1 MKWLPIYLVFTVCL
15 MLQSGLAKAGVPAPQ
30 SLYNIKEWPVTISS
44 YGGTLLFS
52 DSPENVAADGI
63 LYQDTVKGQIR
74 VFFHHVNSSQVNK
87 RLTVVLEN
95 PGNQPVRVNVHRY
108 GLGGP
113 GRNYLAVGKDAQM
126 KYFADCVQYEVLVPE
141 RDSVHLSREL
151 ADSIIRPGELVNGI
165 YDFIADQPVR
175 VKVVMGPTGV
185 SLRKF
190 ARIAPILPKDQ
201 YKLRGTFQW
210 MDRMVLPRKVYDPA
224 EHGMVAITLAD
235 HQLDQYA
242 KGIDATDGLE
252 ALNYGNF
259 GIIYRLFLPGTQGKV
274 SYYLNP
280 RGGVYAGAMGIKH
293 QYLRQPP
300 LATPGDR
307 LFIGEGTVTTIT
319 PLGTYSGQDS
329 LWFTF
334 SPPGASNLPVKIVIM
349 PTNEPL
355 PNEAKAAKI

>member
-1 MKWLPIYLVFTVCL
+1 MKWLPIYVVLTVCL
-15 MLQSGLAKAGVPAPQ
+15 LMQSGLTKASAPESQ
-30 SLYNIKEWPVTISS
+30 SLYDIKEWPVTISS

-52 DSPENVAADGI
+52 DSPEEVTADGI
-63 LYQDTVKGQIR
+63 LYQDTVSGNIR
-74 VFFHHVNSSQVNK
+74 VFFHHVNSSTGNK

-95 PGNQPVRVNVHRY
+95 PGNKPVRVNVHQY

-113 GRNYLAVGKDAQM
+113 SKNYLAVGKDAQM
-126 KYFADCVQYEVLVPE
+126 QYFAGSEQYEVLIPE
-141 RDSVHLSREL
+141 RDSVHLSKEL
-151 ADSIIRPGELVNGI
+151 AYRIIKPDELVNGI

-175 VKVVMGPTGV
+175 VKVVMGPTGI
-185 SLRKF
+185 SLRQF

-201 YKLRGTFQW
+201 YKLRGTFPR
-210 MDRMVLPRKVYDPA
+210 MDRMVLPYKVYDPA
-224 EHGMVAITLAD
+224 KHGMVAITLAD

-242 KGIDATDGLE
+242 RGIDATDGFE

-259 GIIYRLFLPGTQGKV
+259 GIIYRLFLPGAEGNV

-280 RGGVYAGAMGIKH
+280 RGGVYAGAMGVRH

-300 LATPGDR
+300 LATPNDR
-307 LFIGEGTVTTIT
+307 LYIGQGTVTTLT
-319 PLGTYSGQDS
+319 PLGTYAGQDS

-349 PTNEPL
+349 PNSPAPDSGRT
-355 PNEAKAAKI
+355 KS